1 MITREENISL
11 NKKEYSFI
19 KSGWG
24 EETATG
30 VELKKIHYLSD
41 NIDVEGFLAKPKN
54 IKNKIPLIIWNRGGF
69 KESGKLD
76 NFLAFGLL
84 GEIASWGYA
93 VLASQYRGED
103 EFGGSDV
110 NDILELINLAN
121 EFDYVDTD
129 LIGMEGWS
137 RGGMMTYLTLTKT
150 DSVKCA
156 VIISGLADLIR
167 NRRNS
172 NFLKL
177 VNSIYAESNEDNIR
191 NELMKRSAVN
201 FSEKVSRNT
210 SILFIHGDKDER
222 VSYLDSKDMYY
233 KLSSNNQANYELKI
247 IENGDHFLKSSRK
260 YVSELRQN
268 WFSNYLK

>member
-11 NKKEYSFI
+11 NSREYSFI

-24 EETATG
+24 DKIASG
-30 VELKKIHYLSD
+30 VDLKKIHYLSD
-41 NIDVEGFLAKPKN
+41 NIDVEGFLAIPKN
-54 IKNKIPLIIWNRGGF
+54 IKVKIPLIIWNRGGF

-93 VLASQYRGED
+93 VLASQYRSED

-121 EFDYVDTD
+121 GIEYIDTD

-150 DSVKCA
+150 DSIKCA
-156 VIISGLADLIR
+156 VIISGLANLIR

-177 VNSIYAESNEDNIR
+177 VNSIYAESNEENIR

-201 FSEKVSRNT
+201 FADKVSRNT

-222 VSYLDSKDMYY
+222 ISYLDSEDMYY
-233 KLSSNNQANYELKI
+233 KLSSKDQANYELKI
-247 IENGDHFLKSSRK
+247 IENGGHFLKSSRK

>member
-11 NKKEYSFI
+11 NKREYSFI

-24 EETATG
+24 EKTASG
-30 VELKKIHYLSD
+30 VDLKKIYYLSD
-41 NIDVEGFLAKPKN
+41 GKEIEGFLAIPKKVN
-54 IKNKIPLIIWNRGGF
+54 NRIPLIIWNRGGY

-93 VLASQYRGED
+93 VLASQYRSED
-103 EFGGSDV
+103 EFGGLDV

-121 EFDYVDTD
+121 EIDYVDTD

-150 DSVKCA
+150 NSVKCA
-156 VIISGLADLIR
+156 VIISGLSNLIR

-177 VNSIYAESNEDNIR
+177 VNSIYVESDEVHIR
-191 NELMKRSAVN
+191 NELMLRSAVN
-201 FSEKVSRNT
+201 FSEKISRNT
-210 SILFIHGDKDER
+210 SILLIHGDKDER
-222 VSYLDSKDMYY
+222 ISYLDSEDMYY
-233 KLSSNNQANYELKI
+233 KLSSNNQSNYELKI

-260 YVSELRQN
+260 YISELRKN

>member
-11 NKKEYSFI
+11 NNKEYSFI

-24 EETATG
+24 EKTASG
-30 VELKKIHYLSD
+30 VALKKINYQSD
-41 NIDVEGFLAKPKN
+41 NNDVEGFLAIPKN
-54 IKNKIPLIIWNRGGF
+54 INNKIPLIIWNRGGY

-93 VLASQYRGED
+93 VLASQYRDED

-110 NDILELINLAN
+110 NDILELIKLAK
-121 EFDYVDTD
+121 EIKYIDTD

-167 NRRNS
+167 NKDNS

-177 VNSIYAESNEDNIR
+177 VNSIFAESDEDNIR
-191 NELMKRSAVN
+191 NELLRRSAVN
-201 FSEKVSRNT
+201 FSDRISKNT

-222 VSYLDSKDMYY
+222 ISYLDSEKMYN
-233 KLSSNNQANYELKI
+233 KLSANNRANYDLKI
-247 IENGDHFLKSSRK
+247 IKNGDHFLKSSKK
-260 YVSELRQN
+260 YVSELRKN
-268 WFSNYLK
+268 WFSEYLN